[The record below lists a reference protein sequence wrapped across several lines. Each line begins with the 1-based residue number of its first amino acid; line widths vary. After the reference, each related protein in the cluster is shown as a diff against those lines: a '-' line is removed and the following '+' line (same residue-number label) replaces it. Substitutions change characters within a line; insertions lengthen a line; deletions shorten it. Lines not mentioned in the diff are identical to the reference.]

1 MDFLLDRFAEV
12 PDRIAF
18 IDDDREFTYGEL
30 TAAVARSRELIERRG
45 IRRGDVVVTVG
56 DYSPEMFAFML
67 ALVHNG
73 NVLAPLT
80 RESVVERDVV
90 MEIAEAGWFVDFRP
104 ELEEWIRSG
113 RRSEAREPDAVH

>member
-1 MDFLLDRFAEV
+1 MDFLLERFAGA
-12 PDRIAF
+12 PDRVAF
-18 IDDDREFTYGEL
+18 IDDDRRFTYGEL

-90 MEIAEAGWFVDFRP
+90 MEIAEAGWFVDFSP
-104 ELEEWIRSG
+104 ALDEIRVEATG
-113 RRSEAREPDAVH
+113 RRVVND